1 MAKGAIHRVWADYDV
16 TYGGRRGI
24 MIHASIAVTGRR
36 SAQSGQVLLI
46 YWFYYT
52 DGKPVPATSSQFTD
66 GGGNACVYEDVDT
79 PYPSTGYDDF
89 SMFIPYE
96 ALSHQGSGSFSAYAN
111 AALYEGDTVI
121 AWAPRVLSF
130 TLTIEDVRGP
140 QPDRQTGS
148 GGTNTTT
155 TTTTTTNTTTSNTG
169 GSGGG
174 GRPYGSQ
181 TPAQKYRQMFGI
193 PPGASAAQIK
203 QILDREYQKYRA
215 RVNSPDLAARQEAD
229 RMIVEI
235 GKARQVLVQQ

>member
-24 MIHASIAVTGRR
+24 MIHASMAVTERR
-36 SAQSGQVLLI
+36 RAQSEQVLVI

-52 DGKPVPATSSQFTD
+52 DGKPVPGVSSEFTD
-66 GGGNACVYEDVDT
+66 SGGNACAYESVDT

-89 SMFIPYE
+89 SVFVPYE

-111 AALYEGDTVI
+111 AALFEGDTVI

-130 TLTIEDVRGP
+130 TLTMQDVHEHEKGGQTRP
-140 QPDRQTGS
+140 QRT
-148 GGTNTTT
+148 TRTTT
-155 TTTTTTNTTTSNTG
+155 TTTSPDTG
-169 GSGGG
+169 GSRGFGGQ
-174 GRPYGSQ
+174 S
-181 TPAQKYRQMFGI
+181 PAQRYRRMFGI
-193 PPGASAAQIK
+193 PPGASPAQIK

-215 RVNSPDLAARQEAD
+215 RVNSPDLSARQEAD

-235 GKARQVLVQQ
+235 GKARQALLPH

>member
-24 MIHASIAVTGRR
+24 MIHASMAVTERR
-36 SAQSGQVLLI
+36 SPQSEQVLMI

-52 DGKPVPATSSQFTD
+52 DGKPVPGASGEFTD
-66 GGGNACVYEDVDT
+66 GGGNACVYEGVDT
-79 PYPSTGYDDF
+79 PYPSTGYDEF
-89 SMFIPYE
+89 SVFVPYE

-111 AALYEGDTVI
+111 AALFEGDTAI

-130 TLTIEDVRGP
+130 TLTMQDVHEHEKRGQTRP
-140 QPDRQTGS
+140 QRT
-148 GGTNTTT
+148 TRATTT
-155 TTTTTTNTTTSNTG
+155 TTTSNTG

-174 GRPYGSQ
+174 GRSFGSQ
-181 TPAQKYRQMFGI
+181 TPAQRYRQMFGI
-193 PPGASAAQIK
+193 PPGASAVQIK

-215 RVNSPDLAARQEAD
+215 RVNSPDLSARQEAD

-235 GKARQVLVQQ
+235 GKARQALLPQ